1 MKDTRWRLFSYLVI
15 DHKAAQADL
24 NAMAEQGWELEKLW
38 TELPLAKF
46 RRTERTD
53 LRYFVDWAD
62 TAKPEESAYLQL
74 CKDAGWELVH
84 TQGYRNVYA
93 STPGCAPLPIQ
104 TDPELEYQRF
114 RKKVVRRIA
123 MAAVLPQLPW
133 VVYFFWLFCLEG
145 AAPPAVTQMLRSLFL
160 SSNGLS
166 LFLLTLPLLLPA
178 LLVYGLCMAGQLL
191 VWRRAVREGTSPQPS
206 LPAARRRG
214 LLTLLAQPYFLLLAV
229 LLFADILFNG
239 LGNIGL
245 PIGIFVGGGIRWYMY
260 GHDPRIR
267 RQLVKLFAAAGAML
281 LCFCLHGPVQ
291 DLVPGRI
298 PTGGVLTQAVSVR
311 EDYHTDT
318 FLGSKA
324 SWREYCGEDRRWVN
338 SVSFQAQVW
347 TTPALAE
354 RFQTPPGEEM
364 LPLEGYDSV
373 WYASWNKDDEGTFLL
388 RRGTAQLTVRYRA
401 MDGQTALEAA
411 LAWLEAFV

>member
-123 MAAVLPQLPW
+123 MTAVLPQLPW
-133 VVYFFWLFCLEG
+133 VVYFLWLFGLEG
-145 AAPPAVTQMLRSLFL
+145 AAPPAVTQMLRSFFL

-178 LLVYGLCMAGQLL
+178 LLVYGLCMARQLL
-191 VWRRAVREGTSPQPS
+191 VWRRAVREGTPPEPS

-214 LLTLLAQPYFLLLAV
+214 LLSLLAQLYFSLLAV

-245 PIGIFVGGGIRWYMY
+245 PIGIFIGGGLRWCMY
-260 GHDPRIR
+260 GQDCRIR
-267 RQLVKLFAAAGAML
+267 RQLIKLFAAAGAML
-281 LCFCLHGPVQ
+281 LCFLLHGPVQ

-298 PTGGVLTQAVSVR
+298 PVGGVLTQAVSVR

-318 FLGSKA
+318 FLGSRA
-324 SWREYCGEDRRWVN
+324 RWYEYCGEDRRWVN
-338 SVSFQAQVW
+338 SAFFQAQVW
-347 TTPALAE
+347 ATPALAE
-354 RFQTPPGEEM
+354 RFQAPPGEEM

-373 WYASWNKDDEGTFLL
+373 WYASWNKADEGLFLL
-388 RRGTAQLTVRYRA
+388 RRGTAQLTVRCRE
-401 MDGQTALEAA
+401 MDCQASLEAA
-411 LAWLEAFV
+411 LAWLEAFA

>member
-24 NAMAEQGWELEKLW
+24 NAMAEQGWELKKLW
-38 TELPLAKF
+38 NELPLAKF

-84 TQGYRNVYA
+84 TQGYRNIYA

-114 RKKVVRRIA
+114 RKKVMRRIA
-123 MAAVLPQLPW
+123 MTAVLPQLPW
-133 VVYFFWLFCLEG
+133 VVYLLWLFCLEG
-145 AAPPAVTQMLRSLFL
+145 ATPPAVTQLLRSLFL
-160 SSNGLS
+160 TNNALS
-166 LFLLTLPLLLPA
+166 LFLLTLPLLLLA
-178 LLVYGLCMAGQLL
+178 LLVYGLCMARQLL
-191 VWRRAVREGTSPQPS
+191 VWRRAVREGTPPEPS

-214 LLTLLAQPYFLLLAV
+214 LLSLLAQPYLLLLCV
-229 LLFADILFNG
+229 LLFADMLFNG

-245 PIGIFVGGGIRWYMY
+245 PIGIFVGGGLRWYMY

-281 LCFCLHGPVQ
+281 LCFLLHGPVQ

-298 PTGGVLTQAVSVR
+298 PVGGVLTQVVSVR
-311 EDYHTDT
+311 ENYHTDT

-324 SWREYCGEDRRWVN
+324 SWREYCGEDRRWN
-338 SVSFQAQVW
+338 DSVSFQAQVW
-347 TTPALAE
+347 ATPVLAE
-354 RFQTPPGEEM
+354 RFRQLPGEEM

-373 WYASWNKDDEGTFLL
+373 WYASRSEDGDGVFLL
-388 RRGTAQLTVRYRA
+388 HRGTAQLTVRYRA
-401 MDGQTALEAA
+401 MDAQIALDAA
-411 LAWLEAFV
+411 LAWLEALD

>member
-24 NAMAEQGWELEKLW
+24 NAMAEQGWELEKLFS
-38 TELPLAKF
+38 ELPLAKF

-123 MAAVLPQLPW
+123 MTAVLPQLPW
-133 VVYFFWLFCLEG
+133 VVYFLWLFGLEG
-145 AAPPAVTQMLRSLFL
+145 AAPPAVTQMLRSFFL

-178 LLVYGLCMAGQLL
+178 LLVYGLCMARQLL
-191 VWRRAVREGTSPQPS
+191 VWRRAVREGTPPEPS

-214 LLTLLAQPYFLLLAV
+214 LLSLLAQLYFSLLAV

-245 PIGIFVGGGIRWYMY
+245 PIGIFIGGGLRWCMY
-260 GHDPRIR
+260 GQDCRIR
-267 RQLVKLFAAAGAML
+267 RQLIKLFAAAGAML
-281 LCFCLHGPVQ
+281 LCFLLHGPVQ

-298 PTGGVLTQAVSVR
+298 PVGGVLTQAVSVR

-318 FLGSKA
+318 FLGSRA
-324 SWREYCGEDRRWVN
+324 RWYEYCGEDRRWVN
-338 SVSFQAQVW
+338 SAFFQAQVW
-347 TTPALAE
+347 ATPALAE
-354 RFQTPPGEEM
+354 RFQAPPGEEM

-373 WYASWNKDDEGTFLL
+373 WYASWNKADEGLFLL
-388 RRGTAQLTVRYRA
+388 RRGTAQLTVRCRE
-401 MDGQTALEAA
+401 MDCQASLEAA
-411 LAWLEAFV
+411 LAWLEAFA